1 MTELGAA
8 ACRTYRY
15 LRLGVVAL
23 VLLLGCSVALQA
35 GADGRMLA
43 SISAYFYT
51 PVHGVFVGSLLAI
64 GVALIAIRGREGT
77 ENGLTNIAGML
88 APVVAFVPT
97 PAHLASCAGPRACVP
112 AVAQDGVR
120 NNITAVLVVTA
131 LVLVGAAV
139 ALVRDR
145 RARARG
151 ASPSGA
157 VAAAGVGAA
166 DRADVGT
173 AARER
178 AETSAQERAEAA
190 RRIAARAFP
199 VVLAAGVVLW
209 LAAAAWFSLDW
220 SGFIDIAH
228 YVSAGCLFAAM
239 VAIAVINAR
248 RAWEHRDP
256 PILPPGAYARIYVL
270 VAAVMAAAIVVA
282 LALFA
287 AGVRGGWLI
296 WLETALIAAFAV
308 FYLAQ
313 TAQFWHTGV
322 PPAP

>member
-131 LVLVGAAV
+131 LVLVGATF

-145 RARARG
+145 RAQTRG
-151 ASPSGA
+151 ASPGGA

-173 AARER
+173 A
-178 AETSAQERAEAA
+178 AQERAEAA

-209 LAAAAWFSLDW
+209 LVAAAWFSLDW
-220 SGFIDIAH
+220 SGFVDTAH
-228 YVSAGCLFAAM
+228 YVSAGCLFASM
-239 VAIAVINAR
+239 IAIAVINAR

-256 PILPPGAYARIYVL
+256 PILPRAPMPGSTSWSL
-270 VAAVMAAAIVVA
+270 
-282 LALFA
+282 
-287 AGVRGGWLI
+287 
-296 WLETALIAAFAV
+296 
-308 FYLAQ
+308 
-313 TAQFWHTGV
+313 
-322 PPAP
+322 P

>member
-1 MTELGAA
+1 MTGLGAA

-35 GADGRMLA
+35 WADGRMLA

-88 APVVAFVPT
+88 VPVVAFVPT

-139 ALVRDR
+139 ALMRDR
-145 RARARG
+145 RTRG
-151 ASPSGA
+151 ASPGGA
-157 VAAAGVGAA
+157 APVAGVGAA
-166 DRADVGT
+166 DRVDVGT
-173 AARER
+173 AAR
-178 AETSAQERAEAA
+178 ERAEAA

-209 LAAAAWFSLDW
+209 LAAGAWFSLDW
-220 SGFIDIAH
+220 RGFVGTAH
-228 YVSAGCLFAAM
+228 YVGAGCLFAAM

-256 PILPPGAYARIYVL
+256 PILPAGAYARIYVL

-287 AGVRGGWLI
+287 AGVHGGWLI

-322 PPAP
+322 PLAQ